1 MSDFI
6 SSAKNF
12 VNSAVSRTSW
22 EAQKQLRVRNKQ
34 SEIDKLLEQRQRLMD
49 ELGQV
54 AMNLYQQ
61 GSLTDSQL
69 SRLCASI
76 FELDHDLRSRETQ
89 LQEAKNEAYPADQ
102 FAPGPTMNYAPPS
115 PNTQT
120 PPPNASYG
128 QPQPGSSAG
137 PSSNPGYSQ
146 PQPGPGAGS
155 DRCPQCGN
163 PLRPNALYCRSCGA
177 KLR

>member
-1 MSDFI
+1 MSDFL

-12 VNSAVSRTSW
+12 VNSAVSRTGW
-22 EAQKQLRVRNKQ
+22 EAQKQMRVRSKQ
-34 SEIDKLLEQRQRLMD
+34 TEIDKLLEQRQQLMD

-61 GSLTDSQL
+61 GSLSDSQL

-76 FELDHDLRSRETQ
+76 FELDHDMRTRETQ
-89 LQEAKNEAYPADQ
+89 LQEVKSEAYPADQ
-102 FAPGPTMNYAPPS
+102 LGPEPTMNYAPPTS
-115 PNTQT
+115 SSNASTSGNPANT
-120 PPPNASYG
+120 NASYVAPTPNAAPDA
-128 QPQPGSSAG
+128 QTQ
-137 PSSNPGYSQ
+137 
-146 PQPGPGAGS
+146 
-155 DRCPQCGN
+155 RCPQCGN

>member
-1 MSDFI
+1 MSDFL

-12 VNSAVSRTSW
+12 VNSAVSRTGW
-22 EAQKQLRVRNKQ
+22 EAQKQMRVRSKQ
-34 SEIDKLLEQRQRLMD
+34 TEIDKLLEQRQQLMD

-61 GSLTDSQL
+61 GSLSDSQL

-76 FELDHDLRSRETQ
+76 FELDHDMRTRETQ
-89 LQEAKNEAYPADQ
+89 LQEVKNEAYPVDQ
-102 FAPGPTMNYAPPS
+102 LGPEPTMNYAPPPS
-115 PNTQT
+115 SSNASTSGNPANT
-120 PPPNASYG
+120 NASYVAPTPNAAPDA
-128 QPQPGSSAG
+128 QTQ
-137 PSSNPGYSQ
+137 
-146 PQPGPGAGS
+146 
-155 DRCPQCGN
+155 RCPQCGN